1 MRKIEPKRYVEYLA
15 KHSIEITEV
24 KLYCKQGLLKF
35 DLRNEVEED
44 LFCRIK
50 ELEIFNYDYIDNLL
64 ILISFNK
71 VKYNKAPDYN
81 KL

>member
-15 KHSIEITEV
+15 KHNVEIKQV

-50 ELEIFNYDYIDNLL
+50 ELEIFNYDYVEDLL
-64 ILISFNK
+64 ILISFK
-71 VKYNKAPDYN
+71 EAKYNKSPNYN